1 MGLVSPA
8 STAIRVPVAAL
19 RAQQVVGA
27 VQSMRPGD
35 TAVVI
40 VATLISARLAQPV
53 GLGPMDVALVAIANG
68 FLCAASMAF
77 NDWHDVRE
85 DAINEPTRPIV
96 AGRIGRSAVLQLAST
111 LSLLGVV
118 IAWTAP
124 GWRFGAVAVGVVGAS
139 VAYSMRLKSIPLVG
153 NITTAI
159 VHSFPFWC
167 WLLWEVE
174 PLGLYPPLC
183 LVVLADRFG
192 AEIIKTSEDVRGDRM
207 SDIDTVATRWGP
219 VRAMALGCAS
229 LVLAAV
235 AAWWPVVAGG
245 ADPVYVLW
253 TVGVTLLL
261 AITCALPIVRAL
273 PVEVVARDV
282 VRLHRIGIGIAV
294 VGLLLV

>member
-1 MGLVSPA
+1 
-8 STAIRVPVAAL
+8 
-19 RAQQVVGA
+19 
-27 VQSMRPGD
+27 
-35 TAVVI
+35 
-40 VATLISARLAQPV
+40 
-53 GLGPMDVALVAIANG
+53 
-68 FLCAASMAF
+68 
-77 NDWHDVRE
+77 
-85 DAINEPTRPIV
+85 
-96 AGRIGRSAVLQLAST
+96 
-111 LSLLGVV
+111 
-118 IAWTAP
+118 
-124 GWRFGAVAVGVVGAS
+124 
-139 VAYSMRLKSIPLVG
+139 MRLKSIPLVG

-192 AEIIKTSEDVRGDRM
+192 AEVIKTSEDVRGDRM

-219 VRAMALGCAS
+219 VRAMALGCARWYS
-229 LVLAAV
+229 LP
-235 AAWWPVVAGG
+235 WPVVAGG

>member
-1 MGLVSPA
+1 
-8 STAIRVPVAAL
+8 
-19 RAQQVVGA
+19 
-27 VQSMRPGD
+27 
-35 TAVVI
+35 
-40 VATLISARLAQPV
+40 
-53 GLGPMDVALVAIANG
+53 MDVALVAIANG

-85 DAINEPTRPIV
+85 DAINEPRRPIV

-124 GWRFGAVAVGVVGAS
+124 GWRFRGGRRRRRGCERRVLDAA
-139 VAYSMRLKSIPLVG
+139 KSIPLVG

-174 PLGLYPPLC
+174 PLGLYLPLC

-192 AEIIKTSEDVRGDRM
+192 AEVIKTSEDVRGDRM

-219 VRAMALGCAS
+219 VRAMVLGCAS

>member
-1 MGLVSPA
+1 MGLVSRA
-8 STAIRVPVAAL
+8 STALRVPVAAL

-27 VQSMRPGD
+27 VQSMRSGD

-53 GLGPMDVALVAIANG
+53 GLGLMDVALVAIANG

-96 AGRIGRSAVLQLAST
+96 AGRIGRSAVLQLASA
-111 LSLLGVV
+111 LYLLGVV
-118 IAWTAP
+118 IALTAP
-124 GWRFGAVAVGVVGAS
+124 GWRYGAVAVGVVGAS

-174 PLGLYPPLC
+174 PLRLYLPLC

-192 AEIIKTSEDVRGDRM
+192 AEVIKTSEDVRGDRM

-229 LVLAAV
+229 LVLAAM

-245 ADPVYVLW
+245 ADPVYVFW

-261 AITCALPIVRAL
+261 AITCALPMVRAL

>member
-1 MGLVSPA
+1 
-8 STAIRVPVAAL
+8 
-19 RAQQVVGA
+19 
-27 VQSMRPGD
+27 
-35 TAVVI
+35 
-40 VATLISARLAQPV
+40 
-53 GLGPMDVALVAIANG
+53 MDVALVAIANG

-174 PLGLYPPLC
+174 PLGLYLPLC

-192 AEIIKTSEDVRGDRM
+192 AEVIKTSEDVRGDRM

-219 VRAMALGCAS
+219 VRAMVLGCAS

-235 AAWWPVVAGG
+235 AGG
-245 ADPVYVLW
+245 GGRRRSGL
-253 TVGVTLLL
+253 
-261 AITCALPIVRAL
+261 RAL
-273 PVEVVARDV
+273 DRGRDVAARDHLRPPDRSRAPRGGRGARRGAAPPYRDRHRRCGPPT
-282 VRLHRIGIGIAV
+282 RLRAEGGTRREPRRQSSPGFWPTSTRTFGGWLPRIGTRLSVPSPIST
-294 VGLLLV
+294 

>member
-1 MGLVSPA
+1 
-8 STAIRVPVAAL
+8 
-19 RAQQVVGA
+19 
-27 VQSMRPGD
+27 
-35 TAVVI
+35 
-40 VATLISARLAQPV
+40 
-53 GLGPMDVALVAIANG
+53 MDVALVAIANG

-96 AGRIGRSAVLQLAST
+96 AGRIGRFAVLQLAST

-124 GWRFGAVAVGVVGAS
+124 GWRFG
-139 VAYSMRLKSIPLVG
+139 
-153 NITTAI
+153 
-159 VHSFPFWC
+159 
-167 WLLWEVE
+167 
-174 PLGLYPPLC
+174 
-183 LVVLADRFG
+183 VLADRFG
-192 AEIIKTSEDVRGDRM
+192 AEVIKTSEDVRGDRM

-219 VRAMALGCAS
+219 VRAMVLGCAS

-245 ADPVYVLW
+245 ADSVYVLW